1 MTNFKARGFDSPA
14 QLKEHLD
21 DVVETDND
29 AEGGQ
34 LDNDEDAQTRE
45 VAWLRKDVSD
55 LWLQVDAI
63 YGRAEVLGSV
73 TVEAG
78 VPWLKIV
85 GALALSYVLARVA
98 RVTARNKL
106 RG

>member
-1 MTNFKARGFDSPA
+1 MTNLKVRGFDSPA

-21 DVVETDND
+21 DVAESDD
-29 AEGGQ
+29 AAEDGQ
-34 LDNDEDAQTRE
+34 FNNDEDAQTRE
-45 VAWLRKDVSD
+45 VAWLRKDLSD

-63 YGRAEVLGSV
+63 YGRAEVSGSA

-98 RVTARNKL
+98 RVYRS
-106 RG
+106 